1 VGLRL
6 PDLGAADERG
16 LRVPVALAAAIADG
30 LGALVTSAWL
40 VSGRLDGVGG
50 LGAALLTSSRS
61 CSLCSPR

>member
-1 VGLRL
+1 
-6 PDLGAADERG
+6 
-16 LRVPVALAAAIADG
+16 VPVALAAAIADG